1 MRLRPEFVENVA
13 VPLIGA
19 GFLALFIAG
28 WWP

>member
-19 GFLALFIAG
+19 GFLALLALGLI
-28 WWP
+28 P

>member
-19 GFLALFIAG
+19 GFLALLIAG